1 MGTFMKKA
9 DFKGMSV
16 DELWALY
23 EKVSAEIA
31 AKIIIEQ
38 KVLERRLAALRPP
51 AAKQREAFKP
61 ERRPYPTVF
70 PKFRNPDDPS
80 QTWAGRGK
88 QPRWFLTHLSSGR
101 PMEDLRIQQAAE

>member
-38 KVLERRLAALRPP
+38 KVLERRLAALRP
-51 AAKQREAFKP
+51 P